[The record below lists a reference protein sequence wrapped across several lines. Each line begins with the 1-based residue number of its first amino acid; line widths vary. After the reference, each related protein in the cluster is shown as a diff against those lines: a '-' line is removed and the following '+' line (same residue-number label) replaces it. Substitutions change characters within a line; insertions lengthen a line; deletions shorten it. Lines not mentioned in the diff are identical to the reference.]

1 MVHIYIYYKHI
12 YPHYTPMIF
21 PWYPTSM
28 QELLALGLSNV
39 IGSLCLG
46 LASLGGAE
54 ALGILDI
61 GHHRERHGFFEDF

>member
-1 MVHIYIYYKHI
+1 
-12 YPHYTPMIF
+12 MIF